1 VLAEQ
6 KTLARFNDINS
17 FFMSRHLTPKDFDRM
32 YFLRDFL
39 KDRSKIIDW
48 FSPVNFF
55 TQQADI
61 LGPRMSPETGKWP
74 LTDPRFE
81 RWEAGFERILW
92 VLGLRTPLELSLH
105 ST

>member
-1 VLAEQ
+1 
-6 KTLARFNDINS
+6 
-17 FFMSRHLTPKDFDRM
+17 M

-48 FSPVNFF
+48 FSPINFF
-55 TQQADI
+55 TQHANI
-61 LGPRMSPETGKWP
+61 LNRVSPGTGKWL

-81 RWEAGFERILW
+81 RWEAGSERILW
-92 VLGLRTPLELSLH
+92 VLGLRAPLELSLH